1 MPYVARD
8 QFGYIG
14 CLFGNEQPGVAEEF
28 LPDDDPE
35 VVAYLSPKPQPESV
49 VLYDHENRIRAQEGL
64 PPLTPEEFVM
74 SINQRA
80 TKSR

>member
-8 QFGYIG
+8 QLGRIS

-35 VVAYLSPKPQPESV
+35 VVAYLTPEPQPESV
-49 VLYDHENRIRAQEGL
+49 VIYDHENRLRALEGE
-64 PPLTPEEFVM
+64 PPLSPQDFEAKM
-74 SINQRA
+74 KGNP
-80 TKSR
+80 